1 MDVALSI
8 DTLVSGLG
16 LAKLSLAR
24 SHHHIAVSDSPGDQS
39 APSASVLQISSAVV
53 RSQACR
59 TLPRRLV
66 RRKRR
71 SKRRSLSGDCPD
83 EGGDVGD
90 SGFYG
95 SDPFGGGFGPS
106 GGSGGGDSSGWN
118 FGGPNWEDDS
128 SSRFGSG
135 SGFALDFVYEVICWI
150 ALSNCVHFA
159 FKKMLRSLVVDGI
172 GDAAREKVPIRLTTM
187 C

>member
-16 LAKLSLAR
+16 LAKKLSLAR
-24 SHHHIAVSDSPGDQS
+24 SHHHIALSDSAGDPS
-39 APSASVLQISSAVV
+39 APSAAVLQISAAAAAVK
-53 RSQACR
+53 SQACR

-66 RRKRR
+66 RRRRR

-83 EGGDVGD
+83 EGDDVGD
-90 SGFYG
+90 CGFYG
-95 SDPFGGGFGPS
+95 SDPFGGGFGP
-106 GGSGGGDSSGWN
+106 GGGGGDGGGWN

-159 FKKMLRSLVVDGI
+159 FKKMLRSLAVDGI
-172 GDAAREKVPIRLTTM
+172 GDAAREKVPIRLT
-187 C
+187 